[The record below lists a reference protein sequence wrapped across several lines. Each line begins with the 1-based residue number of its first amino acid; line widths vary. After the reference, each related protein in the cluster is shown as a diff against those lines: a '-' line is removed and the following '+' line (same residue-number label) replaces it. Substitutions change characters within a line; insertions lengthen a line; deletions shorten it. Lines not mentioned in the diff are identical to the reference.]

1 MLHPLYHLGRYNK
14 IRVELS
20 FVRIRL
26 MANWWRIFSGLS
38 SMQTIL
44 RPQEQIP
51 FTDPLHI
58 SLDLTCFLFQHAL
71 CITSSSLAV
80 VCMCLFLMA
89 HPPSGPGPLP
99 GLGCTITLRHT
110 TLGRTP
116 LYEWSARRWD
126 LYLTTL
132 TRDRRPCPRRN
143 SNPQFQQAS
152 GRRPTL
158 YTTPQLGMV
167 NNNNNN
173 NNNNNRQLY
182 LEHHTYV

>member
-116 LYEWSARRWD
+116 LYEWSSPTQRPLPD
-126 LYLTTL
+126 N
-132 TRDRRPCPRRN
+132 TRGPP
-143 SNPQFQQAS
+143 PQQGHRTEWNITSQPVELD
-152 GRRPTL
+152 G
-158 YTTPQLGMV
+158 QLCGTIC
-167 NNNNNN
+167 
-173 NNNNNRQLY
+173 
-182 LEHHTYV
+182 LENKKFD